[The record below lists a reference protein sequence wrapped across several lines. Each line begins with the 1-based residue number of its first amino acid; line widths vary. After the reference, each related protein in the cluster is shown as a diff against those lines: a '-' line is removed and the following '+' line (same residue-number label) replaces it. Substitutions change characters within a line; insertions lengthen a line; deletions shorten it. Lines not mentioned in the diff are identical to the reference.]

1 MKKLKIAMFGHK
13 RIPSREGGVEIVV
26 EQLSTKM
33 VKCGMQVT
41 CFNRGGRFMYSGKKE
56 QLKSYQGIIIK
67 KVPTIDIRGVAAV
80 SASFFAALCSAVG
93 PYDVIHI
100 HAEGPAF
107 FCWIPKLFHKKVVVT
122 IHGLDWMREKW
133 QGGLGSKFIKKG
145 EEHAVKYADDVI
157 VLSKNMQQYF
167 YDKYHRKT
175 HFIPNGVERPEIK
188 TGVNKDVTKINVY
201 VKEDDPAQ
209 KLADASGYTF
219 GILSELDR
227 DNTDQALQQMYYE
240 LGSDVQTNEY
250 SGLSEL
256 ADSLNNGTTGA
267 IILNQAYLD
276 VLDEMDN
283 YSSFSSQLRE
293 IASLQVETVVQR
305 KTPQVTEATGST
317 TETSDNSS
325 ADAAVTD
332 EVYTIYVSGID
343 TRGEMTASS
352 RSDVNI
358 ILTVN
363 TRTKQILMISTPR
376 DYFVPL
382 SISNGVP
389 DKLTHAGI
397 YGVNVSM
404 DTLNMLYD
412 ININY
417 YFRLNFAGFEKIIDA
432 LGGITVNSDYEFD
445 SQNTKGYHFNKGEN
459 HLNGE
464 QALVFT
470 RERYAFKEG
479 DRQRGRDQM
488 AVIQG
493 VVDKATQP
501 AFLKNYLSVMDSLDG
516 CFETNVPYDIIASL
530 VRRQLDEG
538 GSWQVLSYSA
548 DGTGDTQ
555 KPYSMSQKAY
565 VMIPDQTTVDKAKTL
580 MKKVREGFMLSEAD
594 VAR

>member
-1 MKKLKIAMFGHK
+1 MIKTKKQD
-13 RIPSREGGVEIVV
+13 RVP
-26 EQLSTKM
+26 
-33 VKCGMQVT
+33 
-41 CFNRGGRFMYSGKKE
+41 
-56 QLKSYQGIIIK
+56 GIIISAVLFCAEMAFIVLLLYTKLISVKYIGVISAVLLVFLLLVYLLVRKARK
-67 KVPTIDIRGVAAV
+67 KIRFIIGVVLSVLILAVLGTGSLYIYKTV
-80 SASFFAALCSAVG
+80 SAL
-93 PYDVIHI
+93 D
-100 HAEGPAF
+100 
-107 FCWIPKLFHKKVVVT
+107 T
-122 IHGLDWMREKW
+122 I
-133 QGGLGSKFIKKG
+133 
-145 EEHAVKYADDVI
+145 
-157 VLSKNMQQYF
+157 
-167 YDKYHRKT
+167 
-175 HFIPNGVERPEIK
+175 

-530 VRRQLDEG
+530 VRKQLDEG
-538 GSWQVLSYSA
+538 GSWQVLSYST

>member
-1 MKKLKIAMFGHK
+1 MIKTKKQD
-13 RIPSREGGVEIVV
+13 RVP
-26 EQLSTKM
+26 
-33 VKCGMQVT
+33 
-41 CFNRGGRFMYSGKKE
+41 
-56 QLKSYQGIIIK
+56 GIII
-67 KVPTIDIRGVAAV
+67 
-80 SASFFAALCSAVG
+80 SAVLFC
-93 PYDVIHI
+93 
-100 HAEGPAF
+100 AEMAF
-107 FCWIPKLFHKKVVVT
+107 IVLLLYTKL
-122 IHGLDWMREKW
+122 I
-133 QGGLGSKFIKKG
+133 S
-145 EEHAVKYADDVI
+145 VKYIGVI
-157 VLSKNMQQYF
+157 SAMLLVFLLLVYLLVRKARKKIRFIIGVVLSVLILAVLGPGSLYI
-167 YDKYHRKT
+167 YKT
-175 HFIPNGVERPEIK
+175 VSTLDTI
-188 TGVNKDVTKINVY
+188 TGVNKDITKINVY

-305 KTPQVTEATGST
+305 KTPQVTEAVGST

-363 TRTKQILMISTPR
+363 TRTKQILMVSTPR

-530 VRRQLDEG
+530 VRKQLDEG
-538 GSWQVLSYSA
+538 GSWQVLSYST

>member
-1 MKKLKIAMFGHK
+1 MIKTKKQDRVPGFIISAVLFCAEMAFIVLLLYTKLISVKYIGVISAVLLVFLLLVYLLVRKARKKIRF
-13 RIPSREGGVEIVV
+13 IIGVV
-26 EQLSTKM
+26 LSVLILAVLGTGSLYIYK
-33 VKCGMQVT
+33 T
-41 CFNRGGRFMYSGKKE
+41 
-56 QLKSYQGIIIK
+56 
-67 KVPTIDIRGVAAV
+67 V
-80 SASFFAALCSAVG
+80 SAL
-93 PYDVIHI
+93 D
-100 HAEGPAF
+100 
-107 FCWIPKLFHKKVVVT
+107 T
-122 IHGLDWMREKW
+122 I
-133 QGGLGSKFIKKG
+133 
-145 EEHAVKYADDVI
+145 
-157 VLSKNMQQYF
+157 
-167 YDKYHRKT
+167 
-175 HFIPNGVERPEIK
+175 

>member
-1 MKKLKIAMFGHK
+1 MIKTKKQDRLPGILISLFLLIVELAFIVLLLYAKLISVKYIGMISAGLLVALIFVYLLVRKVRK
-13 RIPSREGGVEIVV
+13 RIRFGVGVVLAVLIVV
-26 EQLSTKM
+26 ALGTGSLYIYKT
-33 VKCGMQVT
+33 
-41 CFNRGGRFMYSGKKE
+41 
-56 QLKSYQGIIIK
+56 
-67 KVPTIDIRGVAAV
+67 V
-80 SASFFAALCSAVG
+80 SAL
-93 PYDVIHI
+93 D
-100 HAEGPAF
+100 
-107 FCWIPKLFHKKVVVT
+107 T
-122 IHGLDWMREKW
+122 I
-133 QGGLGSKFIKKG
+133 
-145 EEHAVKYADDVI
+145 
-157 VLSKNMQQYF
+157 
-167 YDKYHRKT
+167 
-175 HFIPNGVERPEIK
+175 

-305 KTPQVTEATGST
+305 KTPQVTEAVGST

-363 TRTKQILMISTPR
+363 TRTKQILMVSTPR

-501 AFLKNYLSVMDSLDG
+501 AFLKNYLSVMDNLDG

-530 VRRQLDEG
+530 VRKQLDEG
-538 GSWQVLSYSA
+538 GSWQVLSYST

>member
-1 MKKLKIAMFGHK
+1 MIKTKKQD
-13 RIPSREGGVEIVV
+13 RVP
-26 EQLSTKM
+26 
-33 VKCGMQVT
+33 
-41 CFNRGGRFMYSGKKE
+41 
-56 QLKSYQGIIIK
+56 GIIISAVLFCAEMAFIVLLLYTKLISVKYIGVISAVLLVFLLLVYLLVRKARK
-67 KVPTIDIRGVAAV
+67 KIRFIIGVVLSVLILAVLGTGSLYIYKTV
-80 SASFFAALCSAVG
+80 SAL
-93 PYDVIHI
+93 D
-100 HAEGPAF
+100 
-107 FCWIPKLFHKKVVVT
+107 T
-122 IHGLDWMREKW
+122 I
-133 QGGLGSKFIKKG
+133 
-145 EEHAVKYADDVI
+145 
-157 VLSKNMQQYF
+157 
-167 YDKYHRKT
+167 
-175 HFIPNGVERPEIK
+175 

-565 VMIPDQTTVDKAKTL
+565 VMIPDQTTLDKAKTL

>member
-1 MKKLKIAMFGHK
+1 M
-13 RIPSREGGVEIVV
+13 
-26 EQLSTKM
+26 
-33 VKCGMQVT
+33 
-41 CFNRGGRFMYSGKKE
+41 
-56 QLKSYQGIIIK
+56 
-67 KVPTIDIRGVAAV
+67 
-80 SASFFAALCSAVG
+80 
-93 PYDVIHI
+93 
-100 HAEGPAF
+100 
-107 FCWIPKLFHKKVVVT
+107 
-122 IHGLDWMREKW
+122 
-133 QGGLGSKFIKKG
+133 
-145 EEHAVKYADDVI
+145 
-157 VLSKNMQQYF
+157 
-167 YDKYHRKT
+167 
-175 HFIPNGVERPEIK
+175 
-188 TGVNKDVTKINVY
+188 NKDVTKINVY

>member
-1 MKKLKIAMFGHK
+1 MIKTKKQD
-13 RIPSREGGVEIVV
+13 RVP
-26 EQLSTKM
+26 
-33 VKCGMQVT
+33 
-41 CFNRGGRFMYSGKKE
+41 
-56 QLKSYQGIIIK
+56 GIIISAVLFCAEMAFIVLLLYTKLISVKYIGVISAMLLVFLLLVYLLVRKARK
-67 KVPTIDIRGVAAV
+67 KIRFIIGVVLSVLILAVLGTGSLYIYKTV
-80 SASFFAALCSAVG
+80 SAL
-93 PYDVIHI
+93 D
-100 HAEGPAF
+100 
-107 FCWIPKLFHKKVVVT
+107 T
-122 IHGLDWMREKW
+122 I
-133 QGGLGSKFIKKG
+133 
-145 EEHAVKYADDVI
+145 
-157 VLSKNMQQYF
+157 
-167 YDKYHRKT
+167 
-175 HFIPNGVERPEIK
+175 

-305 KTPQVTEATGST
+305 KTPQVTEAVGST

-363 TRTKQILMISTPR
+363 TRTKQILMVSTPR

-417 YFRLNFAGFEKIIDA
+417 YFRLNFAGFEKIIYA

-530 VRRQLDEG
+530 VRKQLDEG
-538 GSWQVLSYSA
+538 GSWQVLSYST

>member
-1 MKKLKIAMFGHK
+1 MIKTKKQD
-13 RIPSREGGVEIVV
+13 RVP
-26 EQLSTKM
+26 
-33 VKCGMQVT
+33 
-41 CFNRGGRFMYSGKKE
+41 
-56 QLKSYQGIIIK
+56 GIIISAVLFCAEMAFIVLLLYTKLISVKYIGVISAVLLVFLLLVYLLVRKARK
-67 KVPTIDIRGVAAV
+67 KIRFIIGVVLSVLILAVLGTGSLYIYKTV
-80 SASFFAALCSAVG
+80 SAL
-93 PYDVIHI
+93 D
-100 HAEGPAF
+100 
-107 FCWIPKLFHKKVVVT
+107 T
-122 IHGLDWMREKW
+122 I
-133 QGGLGSKFIKKG
+133 
-145 EEHAVKYADDVI
+145 
-157 VLSKNMQQYF
+157 
-167 YDKYHRKT
+167 
-175 HFIPNGVERPEIK
+175 

-470 RERYAFKEG
+470 RERYAFEEG

>member
-1 MKKLKIAMFGHK
+1 MD
-13 RIPSREGGVEIVV
+13 
-26 EQLSTKM
+26 
-33 VKCGMQVT
+33 
-41 CFNRGGRFMYSGKKE
+41 
-56 QLKSYQGIIIK
+56 
-67 KVPTIDIRGVAAV
+67 TI
-80 SASFFAALCSAVG
+80 
-93 PYDVIHI
+93 
-100 HAEGPAF
+100 
-107 FCWIPKLFHKKVVVT
+107 
-122 IHGLDWMREKW
+122 
-133 QGGLGSKFIKKG
+133 
-145 EEHAVKYADDVI
+145 
-157 VLSKNMQQYF
+157 
-167 YDKYHRKT
+167 
-175 HFIPNGVERPEIK
+175 

-305 KTPQVTEATGST
+305 KTPQVTEAASST

-363 TRTKQILMISTPR
+363 TRTKQILMVSTPR

>member
-1 MKKLKIAMFGHK
+1 MIKTKKQD
-13 RIPSREGGVEIVV
+13 RVP
-26 EQLSTKM
+26 
-33 VKCGMQVT
+33 
-41 CFNRGGRFMYSGKKE
+41 
-56 QLKSYQGIIIK
+56 GIIISAVLFCAEMAFIVLLLYTK
-67 KVPTIDIRGVAAV
+67 LISVKYIGVIAAV
-80 SASFFAALCSAVG
+80 LLVFLLLVYLLVRKAR
-93 PYDVIHI
+93 
-100 HAEGPAF
+100 
-107 FCWIPKLFHKKVVVT
+107 KK
-122 IHGLDWMREKW
+122 IR
-133 QGGLGSKFIKKG
+133 FIIG
-145 EEHAVKYADDVI
+145 V
-157 VLSKNMQQYF
+157 VLSVLILAVLGTGSLYI
-167 YDKYHRKT
+167 YKT
-175 HFIPNGVERPEIK
+175 VSALDTI

>member
-1 MKKLKIAMFGHK
+1 MIKTKKQD
-13 RIPSREGGVEIVV
+13 RVP
-26 EQLSTKM
+26 
-33 VKCGMQVT
+33 
-41 CFNRGGRFMYSGKKE
+41 
-56 QLKSYQGIIIK
+56 GIIISAVLFCAEMAFIVLLLYTKLISVKYIGVISAMLLVFLLLVYLLVRKARK
-67 KVPTIDIRGVAAV
+67 KIRFIIGVVLSVLILAVLGTGSLYIYKTV
-80 SASFFAALCSAVG
+80 SAL
-93 PYDVIHI
+93 D
-100 HAEGPAF
+100 
-107 FCWIPKLFHKKVVVT
+107 T
-122 IHGLDWMREKW
+122 I
-133 QGGLGSKFIKKG
+133 
-145 EEHAVKYADDVI
+145 
-157 VLSKNMQQYF
+157 
-167 YDKYHRKT
+167 
-175 HFIPNGVERPEIK
+175 

-305 KTPQVTEATGST
+305 KTPQVTEAVGST

-363 TRTKQILMISTPR
+363 TRTKQILMVSTPR

-404 DTLNMLYD
+404 DTLNMLYN

-530 VRRQLDEG
+530 VRKQLDEG
-538 GSWQVLSYSA
+538 GSWQVLSYST

>member
-1 MKKLKIAMFGHK
+1 MIKTKKQD
-13 RIPSREGGVEIVV
+13 RVP
-26 EQLSTKM
+26 
-33 VKCGMQVT
+33 
-41 CFNRGGRFMYSGKKE
+41 
-56 QLKSYQGIIIK
+56 GIIISAVLFCAEMAFIVLLLYTKLISVKYIGVISAVLLVFLLLVYLLVRKARK
-67 KVPTIDIRGVAAV
+67 KIRFIIGVVLSVLILAVLGTGSLYIYKTV
-80 SASFFAALCSAVG
+80 SAL
-93 PYDVIHI
+93 D
-100 HAEGPAF
+100 
-107 FCWIPKLFHKKVVVT
+107 T
-122 IHGLDWMREKW
+122 I
-133 QGGLGSKFIKKG
+133 
-145 EEHAVKYADDVI
+145 
-157 VLSKNMQQYF
+157 
-167 YDKYHRKT
+167 
-175 HFIPNGVERPEIK
+175 

>member
-1 MKKLKIAMFGHK
+1 MIKTKKQD
-13 RIPSREGGVEIVV
+13 RVP
-26 EQLSTKM
+26 
-33 VKCGMQVT
+33 
-41 CFNRGGRFMYSGKKE
+41 
-56 QLKSYQGIIIK
+56 GIIISAVLFCAEMAFIVLLLYTKLISVKYIGVISAMLLVFLLLVYLLVRKARK
-67 KVPTIDIRGVAAV
+67 KIRFIIGVVLSVLILAVLGTGSLYIYKTV
-80 SASFFAALCSAVG
+80 SAL
-93 PYDVIHI
+93 D
-100 HAEGPAF
+100 
-107 FCWIPKLFHKKVVVT
+107 T
-122 IHGLDWMREKW
+122 I
-133 QGGLGSKFIKKG
+133 
-145 EEHAVKYADDVI
+145 
-157 VLSKNMQQYF
+157 
-167 YDKYHRKT
+167 
-175 HFIPNGVERPEIK
+175 

-276 VLDEMDN
+276 VLDDMDN

-305 KTPQVTEATGST
+305 KTPQVTEAVGST

-363 TRTKQILMISTPR
+363 TRTKQILMVSTPR

-530 VRRQLDEG
+530 VRKQLDEG
-538 GSWQVLSYSA
+538 GSWQVLSYST

>member
-1 MKKLKIAMFGHK
+1 MCI
-13 RIPSREGGVEIVV
+13 RDRD
-26 EQLSTKM
+26 
-33 VKCGMQVT
+33 
-41 CFNRGGRFMYSGKKE
+41 
-56 QLKSYQGIIIK
+56 
-67 KVPTIDIRGVAAV
+67 TI
-80 SASFFAALCSAVG
+80 
-93 PYDVIHI
+93 
-100 HAEGPAF
+100 
-107 FCWIPKLFHKKVVVT
+107 
-122 IHGLDWMREKW
+122 
-133 QGGLGSKFIKKG
+133 
-145 EEHAVKYADDVI
+145 
-157 VLSKNMQQYF
+157 
-167 YDKYHRKT
+167 
-175 HFIPNGVERPEIK
+175 

-376 DYFVPL
+376 DL
-382 SISNGVP
+382 SLI
-389 DKLTHAGI
+389 HI
-397 YGVNVSM
+397 
-404 DTLNMLYD
+404 
-412 ININY
+412 
-417 YFRLNFAGFEKIIDA
+417 
-432 LGGITVNSDYEFD
+432 
-445 SQNTKGYHFNKGEN
+445 
-459 HLNGE
+459 
-464 QALVFT
+464 
-470 RERYAFKEG
+470 
-479 DRQRGRDQM
+479 
-488 AVIQG
+488 
-493 VVDKATQP
+493 
-501 AFLKNYLSVMDSLDG
+501 
-516 CFETNVPYDIIASL
+516 
-530 VRRQLDEG
+530 
-538 GSWQVLSYSA
+538 
-548 DGTGDTQ
+548 
-555 KPYSMSQKAY
+555 
-565 VMIPDQTTVDKAKTL
+565 
-580 MKKVREGFMLSEAD
+580 
-594 VAR
+594 

>member
-1 MKKLKIAMFGHK
+1 MIKTKKQD
-13 RIPSREGGVEIVV
+13 RVP
-26 EQLSTKM
+26 
-33 VKCGMQVT
+33 
-41 CFNRGGRFMYSGKKE
+41 
-56 QLKSYQGIIIK
+56 GIIISAVLFCAEMAFIVLLLYTKLISVKYIGVISAVLLVFLLLVYLLVRKARK
-67 KVPTIDIRGVAAV
+67 KIRFIIGVVLSVLILAVLGTGSLYIYKTV
-80 SASFFAALCSAVG
+80 SAL
-93 PYDVIHI
+93 D
-100 HAEGPAF
+100 
-107 FCWIPKLFHKKVVVT
+107 T
-122 IHGLDWMREKW
+122 I
-133 QGGLGSKFIKKG
+133 
-145 EEHAVKYADDVI
+145 
-157 VLSKNMQQYF
+157 
-167 YDKYHRKT
+167 
-175 HFIPNGVERPEIK
+175 

-538 GSWQVLSYSA
+538 GSWQVLYYSA

>member
-1 MKKLKIAMFGHK
+1 MIKTKKQD
-13 RIPSREGGVEIVV
+13 RVP
-26 EQLSTKM
+26 
-33 VKCGMQVT
+33 
-41 CFNRGGRFMYSGKKE
+41 
-56 QLKSYQGIIIK
+56 GIIISAVLFCAEMAFIVLLLYTKLISVKYIGVISAMLLVFLLLVYLLVRKARK
-67 KVPTIDIRGVAAV
+67 KIRFIIGVVLSVLILAVLGTGSLYIYKTV
-80 SASFFAALCSAVG
+80 SAL
-93 PYDVIHI
+93 D
-100 HAEGPAF
+100 
-107 FCWIPKLFHKKVVVT
+107 T
-122 IHGLDWMREKW
+122 I
-133 QGGLGSKFIKKG
+133 
-145 EEHAVKYADDVI
+145 
-157 VLSKNMQQYF
+157 
-167 YDKYHRKT
+167 
-175 HFIPNGVERPEIK
+175 

-530 VRRQLDEG
+530 VRKQLDEG

>member
-1 MKKLKIAMFGHK
+1 MIKTKKQDRVPGITISAVLFCAEMAFIVLLLYTKLISVKYIGVISAVLLVFLLLVYLLVRKARKKIRF
-13 RIPSREGGVEIVV
+13 IIGVV
-26 EQLSTKM
+26 LSVLILAVLGTGSLYIYK
-33 VKCGMQVT
+33 T
-41 CFNRGGRFMYSGKKE
+41 
-56 QLKSYQGIIIK
+56 
-67 KVPTIDIRGVAAV
+67 V
-80 SASFFAALCSAVG
+80 SAL
-93 PYDVIHI
+93 D
-100 HAEGPAF
+100 
-107 FCWIPKLFHKKVVVT
+107 T
-122 IHGLDWMREKW
+122 I
-133 QGGLGSKFIKKG
+133 
-145 EEHAVKYADDVI
+145 
-157 VLSKNMQQYF
+157 
-167 YDKYHRKT
+167 
-175 HFIPNGVERPEIK
+175 